1 MNLVI
6 DFDENVIHK
15 IVSSAVNRLFLS
27 NQYGNNG
34 ELYDYVVERT
44 KAASIQA
51 INEIDIADLIK
62 ESTVCYTRGIVEDV
76 VKKEIEKMVKSQ
88 VKEMKEKGTLI

>member
-76 VKKEIEKMVKSQ
+76 VKDELKKYARQ
-88 VKEMKEKGTLI
+88 AVKELKAKGQLV